1 MSQTSC
7 SDEGTEYS
15 GSESSDVEDLLQSE
29 EVELPQPSPRCTNQQ
44 CIQVILTWLVYFILA
59 WQCKNY
65 ISNNAIEQLLKLVQ
79 QLLFCIG
86 QLIIDHTDL
95 CLVLGTN
102 LPTSLYSARRFLK
115 N

>member
-7 SDEGTEYS
+7 SDEGTDYLD
-15 GSESSDVEDLLQSE
+15 SESSDVEDLLQSE

-86 QLIIDHTDL
+86 QLIKDHTDL

-102 LPTSLYSARRFLK
+102 LPKSLYSARRFLK

>member
-1 MSQTSC
+1 MYTSNF
-7 SDEGTEYS
+7 
-15 GSESSDVEDLLQSE
+15 DLAGIFYFSLAIQ
-29 EVELPQPSPRCTNQQ
+29 ELRKQQ
-44 CIQVILTWLVYFILA
+44 CDRTAVETF
-59 WQCKNY
+59 
-65 ISNNAIEQLLKLVQ
+65 E

-86 QLIIDHTDL
+86 QLIKDHTDL